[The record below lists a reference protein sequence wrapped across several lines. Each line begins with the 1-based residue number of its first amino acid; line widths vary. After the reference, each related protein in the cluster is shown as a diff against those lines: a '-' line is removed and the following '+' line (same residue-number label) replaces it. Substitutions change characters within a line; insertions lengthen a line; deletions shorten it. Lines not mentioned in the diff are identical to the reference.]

1 MRVRAIFLALV
12 GFTLFSPLG
21 PRVVEACGGIT
32 AFIADDAKALGVR
45 PATGPGGITFY
56 YDKDGNALLPASV
69 VKVESALAEVI
80 AKRYLEK
87 KHGRY
92 GHLEFE
98 GFSYDH
104 GDFVYMYHADV
115 PNLAYSVH
123 IGPVSYVTDHAHIH
137 VSALTGDAY
146 GPGCG
151 LGSGI
156 VDMPFDAAA
165 YPKDIVGKRLP
176 YLQFD
181 SHFIA
186 KEGTAP
192 AIDGKIDPEEWRGS
206 SHEVIIVGTRQKQV
220 TAFG

>member
-1 MRVRAIFLALV
+1 MKQTILSAVVALALV
-12 GFTLFSPLG
+12 FPFTAKP
-21 PRVVEACGGIT
+21 VEACGGVT

-56 YDKDGNALLPASV
+56 YDKDGNALLPSSV